1 MGAGFYV
8 LKTIKTGFERTCYK
22 YLREPKTQHPEPILK
37 MANIGLS
44 ELRHRLDEAITY
56 ADTSVAEGLVG
67 EGLRISREREMP
79 AEEMYFK
86 AQREILEGNYSDAI
100 VYLDSAIKLNP
111 KDGAAYND
119 RALCMVEL
127 GITDA
132 ALPYFDR
139 GIESEPDYSTI
150 YHNKG
155 WLLNKLGEYKRAVAL
170 FKKALEIEP
179 GRAVTYENLADAYF
193 NLGLKQEAL
202 AALRKALQFLP
213 PSCPEIR
220 EQIEAGIK
228 TLTSGCRS

>member
-1 MGAGFYV
+1 
-8 LKTIKTGFERTCYK
+8 
-22 YLREPKTQHPEPILK
+22 

-44 ELRHRLDEAITY
+44 ELRHQLDEAITY
-56 ADTSVAEGLVG
+56 ADTSVAERLVG
-67 EGLRISREREMP
+67 EGLRISREMEMP

-111 KDGAAYND
+111 QDGAAYND

-132 ALPYFDR
+132 ALSYFDR

-155 WLLNKLGEYKRAVAL
+155 WLLNKLGEYKQAVAL
-170 FKKALEIEP
+170 FEKALEIEP

-193 NLGLKQEAL
+193 NLGLKKDALEAL
-202 AALRKALQFLP
+202 KKALQFLP

-228 TLTSGCRS
+228 ALSSGCRS